1 MGSNRQQQDVQRLMA
16 TGILGQATVQ
26 SLRDTGLTI
35 DENPQVEFDLLVS
48 VDGWEPYV
56 VSHRQAI
63 SRIVLANFQTGSQ
76 VPVRVDPSDAQRVL
90 IG

>member
-1 MGSNRQQQDVQRLMA
+1 MGSNPQQQDAHRLMA
-16 TGILGQATVQ
+16 TGIVGQATVTA
-26 SLRDTGLTI
+26 LRDTGVMI

-48 VDGWEPYV
+48 VEGWEPYLV
-56 VSHRQAI
+56 AHRQAI